1 MINPYILILCCF
13 IAVATANT
21 PSCLVGRWY
30 NELGS
35 VMEIYNGSAGE
46 GVIRG
51 RYNSN
56 VGDAKNWYTLRG

>member
-1 MINPYILILCCF
+1 MINPYILILCSF

-21 PSCLVGRWY
+21 PNSLVGHWY

-35 VMEIYNGSAGE
+35 VMEIYNDSSEA
-46 GVIRG
+46 VLRG